1 MKKREED
8 KEKKIWERMG
18 ERYGGKWGGGRQKSD
33 REGARGEQG
42 EMQTG
47 MFLWALRKDLG

>member
-1 MKKREED
+1 MNRDGGCTRRERERERVTDIKRERGCET
-8 KEKKIWERMG
+8 
-18 ERYGGKWGGGRQKSD
+18 KSD
-33 REGARGEQG
+33 TEGASGEE

>member
-18 ERYGGKWGGGRQKSD
+18 ERYGGKWGGETK
-33 REGARGEQG
+33 E
-42 EMQTG
+42 
-47 MFLWALRKDLG
+47 